1 MMGVRRRCS
10 TSFMRG
16 LISAVKE
23 GCDDMIIKWN
33 RLFVRLR
40 VIYCGDTPKRG
51 EKIVRV
57 FSRVSCDGLNF
68 GEGSR
73 ALVEQQHK

>member
-1 MMGVRRRCS
+1 M
-10 TSFMRG
+10 
-16 LISAVKE
+16 
-23 GCDDMIIKWN
+23 
-33 RLFVRLR
+33 
-40 VIYCGDTPKRG
+40 IYCGDTPKRG

-73 ALVEQQHK
+73 TQLVEQQQKIKQTAQHK